1 MNKVL
6 STGKEVMKAV
16 AAIGNGVL
24 SGLVAGLSFLP
35 FGMPVRICACVS
47 SFVLGGILTDKTDAY
62 IDKCADQIQEEIN
75 KAADEL
81 DEDDKELQT
90 EAFEE

>member
-1 MNKVL
+1 MNKIL
-6 STGKEVMKAV
+6 STGKEVAKAV

-24 SGLVAGLSFLP
+24 SGFVAGLSFLP

-62 IDKCADQIQEEIN
+62 IDKCADQIQEEIS

-81 DEDDKELQT
+81 DEEELQA